1 MSRCEK
7 LTTVACLIL
16 LLLGLIRLYQ
26 IQHTAANTSLHL
38 FLQPQILPAEV
49 EDAKLEDQEEETR
62 SSLIVSETTSS
73 VAATY
78 YYSSDS
84 TTSETYSTY
93 SSSEETTS
101 TESTSTAEKTTSTE
115 SSSSVVDVVFYNRSS
130 TFSLQT
136 YILSYY
142 PGSQRLVQKTWHSSS
157 SSLPSR
163 MSSSKGGLDETV
175 EVR

>member
-26 IQHTAANTSLHL
+26 IQHTASNTSLHL
-38 FLQPQILPAEV
+38 FLQPQILPAAV
-49 EDAKLEDQEEETR
+49 DDAKLEDQEEETR

-78 YYSSDS
+78 YSSSDS

-93 SSSEETTS
+93 SSTSEETTS
-101 TESTSTAEKTTSTE
+101 AESTESTESIEST
-115 SSSSVVDVVFYNRSS
+115 SSAVEVVFYNRSS

-136 YILSYY
+136 NFPAIYL
-142 PGSQRLVQKTWHSSS
+142 GSQRLVQKTWHSSS

-163 MSSSKGGLDETV
+163 MSSSKDGSVETA